1 MIQTGSSAAAAD
13 STRAR
18 APREFFCPL
27 SGRVMLDPVIV
38 ASGCTYE
45 RAHILQWLR
54 APGPQ
59 AATCPATGAALPHAQ
74 VVPNIALKELIA
86 TWLASHAASGNTTT
100 TTSSATSATGRSSS
114 FSISVSRGGNSHGAG
129 HGANSPGG
137 RRGVS
142 FQSPPASLEKSFT
155 VSSPRRCP
163 SPSLPDSPTS
173 SAASPSPSPSSAFSP
188 TIRPAG
194 DAAPTRTPFP
204 PLPFPSRATRAAIYL
219 GIAANE
225 RAWRVWDLDE
235 KRVVTSRDV
244 IFDED
249 KFPTK
254 EKQTPQLTV
263 VLPAR
268 EEDEAVEVSP
278 HVKKGAES
286 GGGENEECDDDVE
299 EVPPT
304 EEATSSAPSSLP
316 LALTRGRRTPRPNT
330 RLTDYA
336 TVAVGESD
344 EESAAICLATIGDDN
359 PRTHKEALASPDAP
373 LWKQA
378 MERELASIK
387 ENDQQ
392 QPQLSQQQQVK
403 TSNQVTSSEAATSQ
417 APTEGVPEDKDSCQ
431 SKPAARAAVP
441 AGGPRGGQTL
451 KQASTTARQPQ
462 RLAAAAANQLQL
474 VRSEGCLPSTH
485 PSVSG
490 VPCEGARGRVL
501 AAAPA
506 ATRAAAA
513 RARAGG
519 RGAGRGRGMGSD
531 GGCKSH
537 VQLSLQVG
545 APSPGVW
552 SIAGASP
559 GADGAASRA
568 GSGANMA
575 AQADA
580 AASAGSSSST
590 PRAQGQAAAKAGEE
604 EKGGPREE
612 EVSGKNAEG
621 GSKAPPKVDDTQGRC
636 VTGSSQMVAAVEKA
650 PGQVTARQ
658 IGGQAAVQPAA
669 LRADN
674 KQPAG
679 QPNGTKQLKQ
689 SQLRKVM
696 LSSGSLQQQQ
706 QPPPPLARPTFLP
719 PPLTCP
725 SLPSSAPRPPPL
737 HTRSTSISTPMSIR
751 PPLSRDP
758 LSPSIKYSHSL
769 SLSLSPPDKKLSH
782 YQAPNESSFGGKG
795 RGVRPLVLGKA
806 GLTAN
811 GNLQSGKGGG
821 GGVNEEVVVVDSE
834 PMQQG
839 KRATVNT
846 GRGEQGRGV
855 GGAASVGSATILAR
869 GSSTAAATATGNGV
883 GRLLS
888 ASTKVTP
895 SHCTPHMLSRSLSAP
910 LSALRAMPPNVP
922 HLHPSCLPPS
932 TSSDYLQNQQHHT
945 HTYRNNQHSNP
956 QQQPQQQQHRRSPSQ
971 VIVTSTSPGA
981 RPLRPGAP
989 SPRSN
994 IQASKAGRV
1003 RADEGAGSVME
1014 QGVLSVQCR
1023 AVSGGA
1029 EGGGSGIGD
1038 RDGGE
1043 GGSVERPKGGGGGG
1057 GSQAR
1062 MLRSSRSSNAL
1073 LPSPTPASLL
1083 HKRCSLPARS
1093 NSLVK
1098 PLPGLLE
1105 GAGAVRKGT
1114 GAGRKEGG
1122 DGASAGGGDDNG
1134 AGMEG
1139 GGADRSSSGGG
1150 GGSSCGKVK
1159 LGEEGELEA
1168 EGEGE
1173 GEDTVGEERLVHD
1186 GAQQLVDLLLG
1197 ESTTMEIKA
1206 AAVKALMMLVTE
1218 HRSGVYAA
1226 WECGAVPALLSLAR
1240 GHREALRKPHTRTVQ
1255 NNYEMAVD
1263 ASGDVGAEAGA
1274 AAEMAADIARILTYL
1289 VGDAPSR
1296 VEDTILHGVAEAGI
1310 GILGSRVQGMDAHA
1324 MGLLNCL
1331 LRWPHGRKSIAD
1343 VAGSA
1348 AALVEVVER
1357 PCVRARGA
1365 AVKVMRDLV
1374 VGGFLSPVALVG
1386 EGALPPL
1393 ARITLSVGEGHSD
1406 EVIKKGVDE
1415 RELVKNARALL
1426 FLLKESVWQG
1436 ENDAKDDSF

>member
-1 MIQTGSSAAAAD
+1 MIQTGSSAAAAE

-74 VVPNIALKELIA
+74 IVPNIALKELI
-86 TWLASHAASGNTTT
+86 TSWLASHAASGNTTI
-100 TTSSATSATGRSSS
+100 TTSSATVALVTSASGRSSS

-142 FQSPPASLEKSFT
+142 FQSPPASLEKSST

-204 PLPFPSRATRAAIYL
+204 PLPFPSRA
-219 GIAANE
+219 
-225 RAWRVWDLDE
+225 
-235 KRVVTSRDV
+235 SRGGSSGGESKGSACLQQSA
-244 IFDED
+244 ED
-249 KFPTK
+249 
-254 EKQTPQLTV
+254 
-263 VLPAR
+263 A
-268 EEDEAVEVSP
+268 VSP
-278 HVKKGAES
+278 QGPPSLLHERKH
-286 GGGENEECDDDVE
+286 EE
-299 EVPPT
+299 T
-304 EEATSSAPSSLP
+304 Q
-316 LALTRGRRTPRPNT
+316 
-330 RLTDYA
+330 
-336 TVAVGESD
+336 
-344 EESAAICLATIGDDN
+344 
-359 PRTHKEALASPDAP
+359 K
-373 LWKQA
+373 
-378 MERELASIK
+378 
-387 ENDQQ
+387 QQ
-392 QPQLSQQQQVK
+392 QPQLSQQQQAK
-403 TSNQVTSSEAATSQ
+403 MSNQITSSEAATSQ
-417 APTEGVPEDKDSCQ
+417 APTEGVPEDKVSCQ
-431 SKPAARAAVP
+431 SKPAARAAVVSARGTPAVP
-441 AGGPRGGQTL
+441 AGGPRGGQTS
-451 KQASTTARQPQ
+451 KQASTTARQPL
-462 RLAAAAANQLQL
+462 RLAAAATNQLQP

-485 PSVSG
+485 PSISG

-513 RARAGG
+513 TRGRAGG
-519 RGAGRGRGMGSD
+519 RGAGRGRGMGSG

-621 GSKAPPKVDDTQGRC
+621 GSKAPPKVDDSQGVC

-650 PGQVTARQ
+650 QGQVTTRQ
-658 IGGQAAVQPAA
+658 MGGQAAVQPAA

-679 QPNGTKQLKQ
+679 QPNGSKQPKQ

-706 QPPPPLARPTFLP
+706 RPPPPLARPSFLP

-751 PPLSRDP
+751 PPLSKDP

-782 YQAPNESSFGGKG
+782 YQAANESSFGGSG

-839 KRATVNT
+839 KRAAVNT
-846 GRGEQGRGV
+846 GRGDQGRGV
-855 GGAASVGSATILAR
+855 GGAAFVGSATNLAR
-869 GSSTAAATATGNGV
+869 GSSTAAATAAATATGNGA

-956 QQQPQQQQHRRSPSQ
+956 QQQQQQHRRSPSQ

-1003 RADEGAGSVME
+1003 RAGEGAGSVME

-1029 EGGGSGIGD
+1029 GGGGSGIGD

-1043 GGSVERPKGGGGGG
+1043 GGSVERPKGGGGG

-1105 GAGAVRKGT
+1105 GVGAVRKGT

-1122 DGASAGGGDDNG
+1122 NGGGAGGGDDG
-1134 AGMEG
+1134 GVGLEG
-1139 GGADRSSSGGG
+1139 GGADRSSGGG
-1150 GGSSCGKVK
+1150 GNCGK
-1159 LGEEGELEA
+1159 
-1168 EGEGE
+1168 
-1173 GEDTVGEERLVHD
+1173 
-1186 GAQQLVDLLLG
+1186 
-1197 ESTTMEIKA
+1197 
-1206 AAVKALMMLVTE
+1206 
-1218 HRSGVYAA
+1218 
-1226 WECGAVPALLSLAR
+1226 
-1240 GHREALRKPHTRTVQ
+1240 
-1255 NNYEMAVD
+1255 
-1263 ASGDVGAEAGA
+1263 
-1274 AAEMAADIARILTYL
+1274 
-1289 VGDAPSR
+1289 
-1296 VEDTILHGVAEAGI
+1296 
-1310 GILGSRVQGMDAHA
+1310 GMDAHA

-1331 LRWPHGRKSIAD
+1331 SRWPHGRKAIAD

-1348 AALVEVVER
+1348 AALVEVVVG

-1374 VGGFLSPVALVG
+1374 VGGFLSAVALVG
-1386 EGALPPL
+1386 EDALPPL

>member
-1 MIQTGSSAAAAD
+1 MIQTGSSAAAAE

-74 VVPNIALKELIA
+74 IVPNIALKELI
-86 TWLASHAASGNTTT
+86 TSWLASHAASGNTTI
-100 TTSSATSATGRSSS
+100 TTSSATVALVTSASG
-114 FSISVSRGGNSHGAG
+114 RGGSSGGESKGSACLQQS
-129 HGANSPGG
+129 AEDAVSPQG
-137 RRGVS
+137 
-142 FQSPPASLEKSFT
+142 P
-155 VSSPRRCP
+155 
-163 SPSLPDSPTS
+163 PSL
-173 SAASPSPSPSSAFSP
+173 
-188 TIRPAG
+188 
-194 DAAPTRTPFP
+194 
-204 PLPFPSRATRAAIYL
+204 LH
-219 GIAANE
+219 E
-225 RAWRVWDLDE
+225 R
-235 KRVVTSRDV
+235 KH
-244 IFDED
+244 
-249 KFPTK
+249 
-254 EKQTPQLTV
+254 
-263 VLPAR
+263 
-268 EEDEAVEVSP
+268 EETQ
-278 HVKKGAES
+278 K
-286 GGGENEECDDDVE
+286 
-299 EVPPT
+299 
-304 EEATSSAPSSLP
+304 
-316 LALTRGRRTPRPNT
+316 
-330 RLTDYA
+330 
-336 TVAVGESD
+336 
-344 EESAAICLATIGDDN
+344 
-359 PRTHKEALASPDAP
+359 
-373 LWKQA
+373 
-378 MERELASIK
+378 
-387 ENDQQ
+387 QQ
-392 QPQLSQQQQVK
+392 QPQLSQQQQAK
-403 TSNQVTSSEAATSQ
+403 MSNKITSSEAATSQ
-417 APTEGVPEDKDSCQ
+417 APTEGVPEDKGSCQ
-431 SKPAARAAVP
+431 SKPAARAAVVSARGTPAVP
-441 AGGPRGGQTL
+441 AGGPRGGQTS
-451 KQASTTARQPQ
+451 KQASTTARQPL
-462 RLAAAAANQLQL
+462 RLAAAATNQLQP

-485 PSVSG
+485 PSISG

-513 RARAGG
+513 TRGRAGG
-519 RGAGRGRGMGSD
+519 RGAGRGRGMGSG

-621 GSKAPPKVDDTQGRC
+621 GSKAPPKVDDSQGVC

-650 PGQVTARQ
+650 QGQVTTRQ
-658 IGGQAAVQPAA
+658 MGGQAAVQPAA

-679 QPNGTKQLKQ
+679 QPNGSKQPKQ

-706 QPPPPLARPTFLP
+706 RPPPPLARPSFLP

-751 PPLSRDP
+751 PPLSKDP

-782 YQAPNESSFGGKG
+782 YQAANESSFGGSG

-839 KRATVNT
+839 KRAAVNT
-846 GRGEQGRGV
+846 GRGDQGRGV
-855 GGAASVGSATILAR
+855 GGAAFVGSATNLAR
-869 GSSTAAATATGNGV
+869 GSSTAAATAAATATGNGA

-956 QQQPQQQQHRRSPSQ
+956 QQQQQQHRRSPSQ

-1003 RADEGAGSVME
+1003 RAGEGAGSVME

-1029 EGGGSGIGD
+1029 GGGGSGIGD

-1043 GGSVERPKGGGGGG
+1043 GGSVERPKGGGGG

-1105 GAGAVRKGT
+1105 GVGAVRKGT

-1122 DGASAGGGDDNG
+1122 NGASAGGGD
-1134 AGMEG
+1134 AGGVSVEG
-1139 GGADRSSSGGG
+1139 GGADRSSGGG
-1150 GGSSCGKVK
+1150 GGSCGKVN
-1159 LGEEGELEA
+1159 LGEKGELEA

-1206 AAVKALMMLVTE
+1206 AAVKALLLLVTE
-1218 HRSGVYAA
+1218 HRNGGYAA

-1255 NNYEMAVD
+1255 NIYEMAVD
-1263 ASGDVGAEAGA
+1263 ASEDVGAEVGA

-1289 VGDAPSR
+1289 VGDAPSC

-1310 GILGSRVQGMDAHA
+1310 GMLGSRVQGMDAHA

-1331 LRWPHGRKSIAD
+1331 SRWPHGRKAIAD

-1348 AALVEVVER
+1348 AALVEVVEG
-1357 PCVRARGA
+1357 PSVRARGA

-1374 VGGFLSPVALVG
+1374 VGGFLSAVALVG

>member
-1 MIQTGSSAAAAD
+1 MIQTGSSAAAAE

-74 VVPNIALKELIA
+74 IVPNIALKELI
-86 TWLASHAASGNTTT
+86 TSWLASHAASGNTTI
-100 TTSSATSATGRSSS
+100 TTSSATVALVTSASGRSSS

-204 PLPFPSRATRAAIYL
+204 PLPFPSRATVASAVKPTAPPAGQPSAVRQPSKLLARSSSL
-219 GIAANE
+219 TANGP
-225 RAWRVWDLDE
+225 ASCAL
-235 KRVVTSRDV
+235 TSPGRGGSSGGESKGSACLQQSA
-244 IFDED
+244 ED
-249 KFPTK
+249 
-254 EKQTPQLTV
+254 
-263 VLPAR
+263 A
-268 EEDEAVEVSP
+268 VSP
-278 HVKKGAES
+278 QGPPSLLHERKH
-286 GGGENEECDDDVE
+286 EE
-299 EVPPT
+299 T
-304 EEATSSAPSSLP
+304 Q
-316 LALTRGRRTPRPNT
+316 
-330 RLTDYA
+330 
-336 TVAVGESD
+336 
-344 EESAAICLATIGDDN
+344 
-359 PRTHKEALASPDAP
+359 K
-373 LWKQA
+373 
-378 MERELASIK
+378 
-387 ENDQQ
+387 QQ
-392 QPQLSQQQQVK
+392 QPQLSQQQQAK
-403 TSNQVTSSEAATSQ
+403 MSNKITSSEAATSQ
-417 APTEGVPEDKDSCQ
+417 APTEGVPEDKGSCQ
-431 SKPAARAAVP
+431 SKPAARAAVVSARGTPAVP
-441 AGGPRGGQTL
+441 AGGPRGGQTS
-451 KQASTTARQPQ
+451 KQASTTARQPL
-462 RLAAAAANQLQL
+462 RLAAAATNQLQP

-485 PSVSG
+485 PSISG

-513 RARAGG
+513 TRGRAGG
-519 RGAGRGRGMGSD
+519 RGAGRGRGMGSG

-621 GSKAPPKVDDTQGRC
+621 GSKAPPKVDDSQGVC

-650 PGQVTARQ
+650 QGQVTTRQ
-658 IGGQAAVQPAA
+658 MGGQAAVQPAA

-679 QPNGTKQLKQ
+679 QPNGSKQPKQ

-706 QPPPPLARPTFLP
+706 RPPPPLARPSFLP

-751 PPLSRDP
+751 PPLSKDP

-782 YQAPNESSFGGKG
+782 YQAANESSFGGSG

-839 KRATVNT
+839 KRAAVNT
-846 GRGEQGRGV
+846 GRGDQGRGV
-855 GGAASVGSATILAR
+855 GGAAFVGSATNLAR
-869 GSSTAAATATGNGV
+869 GSSTAAATAAATATGNGA

-956 QQQPQQQQHRRSPSQ
+956 QQQQQQHRRSPSQ

-1003 RADEGAGSVME
+1003 RAGEGAGSVME

-1029 EGGGSGIGD
+1029 GGGGSGIGD

-1043 GGSVERPKGGGGGG
+1043 GGSVERPKGGGGG

-1105 GAGAVRKGT
+1105 GVGAVRKGT

-1122 DGASAGGGDDNG
+1122 NGASAGGGD
-1134 AGMEG
+1134 AGGVSVEG
-1139 GGADRSSSGGG
+1139 GGADRSSGGG
-1150 GGSSCGKVK
+1150 GGSCGKVN
-1159 LGEEGELEA
+1159 LGEKGELEA

-1206 AAVKALMMLVTE
+1206 AAVKALLLLVTE
-1218 HRSGVYAA
+1218 HRNGGYAA

-1255 NNYEMAVD
+1255 NIYEMAVD
-1263 ASGDVGAEAGA
+1263 ASEDVGAEVGA

-1289 VGDAPSR
+1289 VGDAPSC

-1310 GILGSRVQGMDAHA
+1310 GMLGSRVQGMDAHA

-1331 LRWPHGRKSIAD
+1331 SRWPHGRKAIAD

-1348 AALVEVVER
+1348 AALVEVVEG
-1357 PCVRARGA
+1357 PSVRARGA

-1374 VGGFLSPVALVG
+1374 VGGFLSAVALVG